1 MLTVAGIH
9 SQARATLISAK
20 RLYLL
25 LLLTMPQPLQLP
37 LLEIDWDKRL
47 YMRGDWLQYGRR
59 PAMERAQAYLQ
70 RLPMMTNM
78 NAVHGPFSY
87 WPLPWRHLVHIGASG
102 LRGHFWGWLNWPS
115 QTAERRFGIPGKL
128 VAGNPAGLVDHIRT
142 HLAQLEEWELAG
154 GGAALTPGEVV
165 TGRPFNRQPRPGPG
179 PHPSFPEGEAGFLYH
194 VLASGLEPRSAADSL
209 GLNAMRMLM
218 HGRRKECT
226 TCATGLVA
234 RCTACDVACT
244 NSSSISSGI
253 PGGSSWHLPA
263 RHSGRTHVAVPRPPH

>member
-1 MLTVAGIH
+1 
-9 SQARATLISAK
+9 
-20 RLYLL
+20 
-25 LLLTMPQPLQLP
+25 MPQPLQLP

-59 PAMERAQAYLQ
+59 PAMEQAQGYLQ

-78 NAVHGPFSY
+78 NAVHGPYSY

-128 VAGNPAGLVDHIRT
+128 LARGDPAGLVDHIRT
-142 HLAQLEEWELAG
+142 HLAQLEAWELAG

-165 TGRPFNRQPRPGPG
+165 TGRHFKRQPRPGRRA
-179 PHPSFPEGEAGFLYH
+179 HASFPEGEAGFLYH
-194 VLASGLEPRSAADSL
+194 VLASGLEPRSAAESL

-226 TCATGLVA
+226 DCATGFVA
-234 RCTACDVACT
+234 RCTACDVDCI
-244 NSSSISSGI
+244 NSSSISSGT
-253 PGGSSWHLPA
+253 PGSSRHLPA
-263 RHSGRTHVAVPRPPH
+263 RHSSRTHVAVPHAPH